1 MTCSERVSQWTESVS
16 RQLPHLSRP
25 QANVLALWSLG
36 MVLARSCGLSQVSA
50 LLALLLGQSE
60 ETLRQRL
67 REWYYPAQDK
77 AGKKRRTL
85 EVEACFAPLLRW
97 VLAWWPEEQQEL
109 ALALDAT
116 TLGQRFTVL
125 CISVLVRGCA
135 IPVAWKVLAYNQK
148 GSWQPYWQTLLA
160 HLEGVIPAEWTVLV
174 LADRG
179 LYAPWLYRQIV
190 VQGWH
195 PFLRINVGA
204 KACLQGSD
212 RWEWISHWL
221 PASGQQWAARV
232 ACFAD
237 KQTRLD
243 CTLLL
248 CQEPGYEE
256 VWAVVTDLPPQQIH
270 GAWYRLRA
278 WIEGGFKYYKRGQW
292 DWHHTKMLDPQRAER
307 LWLVLAVS
315 TLWVVGVGSQAEVSR
330 PAKQL
335 DQLPPTHVARQTAG
349 SGTKGPR
356 GRELSC
362 VTRGR
367 LCLIAAV
374 WLGEVWPPAALWPEA
389 WPEHFPAAR
398 SLPQAMQQKRQK
410 QRERQRVKRRR
421 RKAARRAGRGKG
433 KKVA

>member
-1 MTCSERVSQWTESVS
+1 M
-16 RQLPHLSRP
+16 
-25 QANVLALWSLG
+25 
-36 MVLARSCGLSQVSA
+36 
-50 LLALLLGQSE
+50 
-60 ETLRQRL
+60 
-67 REWYYPAQDK
+67 
-77 AGKKRRTL
+77 
-85 EVEACFAPLLRW
+85 
-97 VLAWWPEEQQEL
+97 
-109 ALALDAT
+109 
-116 TLGQRFTVL
+116 
-125 CISVLVRGCA
+125 
-135 IPVAWKVLAYNQK
+135 
-148 GSWQPYWQTLLA
+148 
-160 HLEGVIPAEWTVLV
+160 
-174 LADRG
+174 
-179 LYAPWLYRQIV
+179 
-190 VQGWH
+190 
-195 PFLRINVGA
+195 
-204 KACLQGSD
+204 
-212 RWEWISHWL
+212 
-221 PASGQQWAARV
+221 
-232 ACFAD
+232 
-237 KQTRLD
+237 
-243 CTLLL
+243 
-248 CQEPGYEE
+248 
-256 VWAVVTDLPPQQIH
+256 VTDLPPQQIH

-278 WIEGGFKYYKRGQW
+278 WIEGGFKDYKRGQW